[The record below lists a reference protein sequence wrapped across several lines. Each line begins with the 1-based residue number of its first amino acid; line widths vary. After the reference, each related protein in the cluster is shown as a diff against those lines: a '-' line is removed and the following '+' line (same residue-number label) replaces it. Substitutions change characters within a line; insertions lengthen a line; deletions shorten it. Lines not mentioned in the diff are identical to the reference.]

1 MDTNHIEE
9 NPRSLESQLDVGELA
24 GYLGAP
30 AASSRATHLPRTGGD
45 EMSRQR
51 FQEGHVSLAGLGLPG
66 HACHNTSDAGRF
78 LTMVDL
84 TATQLAERLGVT
96 TRRARDL
103 LHSNAITG
111 RQLANGMWLADGDA
125 VARYEISASRGSGRT
140 LDATT
145 AWGLLWELS
154 GLDANWL
161 SASTRA
167 RVRRRI
173 RESDVG
179 LIAAAVSKRTRVH
192 RFTAA
197 NAERASVGL
206 IRTGRAA
213 VSVLDTGLIE
223 DSRQVAGYVPS
234 GAIDDYARSH
244 FMIPAAAGHDVIFEN
259 TLPIDYAGETMPP
272 GVVAADLAMS
282 TDTRERSAGLRA
294 LEEMRQRWLA
304 AR

>member
-1 MDTNHIEE
+1 
-9 NPRSLESQLDVGELA
+9 
-24 GYLGAP
+24 
-30 AASSRATHLPRTGGD
+30 
-45 EMSRQR
+45 
-51 FQEGHVSLAGLGLPG
+51 
-66 HACHNTSDAGRF
+66 
-78 LTMVDL
+78 MVDL

-103 LHSNAITG
+103 LRTGEITG
-111 RQLANGMWLADGDA
+111 HQLANGTWLADSDA
-125 VARYEISASRGSGRT
+125 VARYEVSASRGSGRT
-140 LDATT
+140 LDAAT

-154 GLDANWL
+154 GLDAGWL

-173 RESDVG
+173 RDLDAEA
-179 LIAAAVSKRTRVH
+179 LAAAVSKRTRAH

-197 NAERASVGL
+197 NAELASAGL

-213 VSVLDTGLIE
+213 VSVLTTDLIE
-223 DSRQVAGYVPS
+223 DTRQVAGYVRS
-234 GAIDDYARSH
+234 GTVEDYSRSH

-259 TLPIDYAGETMPP
+259 TLPIEYAGETMPA
-272 GVVAADLAMS
+272 GVAAADLAMS

-304 AR
+304 AH